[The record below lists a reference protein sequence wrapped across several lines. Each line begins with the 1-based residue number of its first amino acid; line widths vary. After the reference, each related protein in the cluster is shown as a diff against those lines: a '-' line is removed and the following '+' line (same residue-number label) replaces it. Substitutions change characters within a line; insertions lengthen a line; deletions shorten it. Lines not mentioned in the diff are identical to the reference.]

1 MFKLFGLAALTV
13 ALQSQGAAATASLEC
28 PRCNVS
34 EPGHGAVLFARGGGG
49 GGGGMGG
56 LRPSGGGMGTG
67 GGTGCGGMNCGGG
80 GMSSSGGGTGNGG
93 GGMGGGGSGMG
104 GGGTG
109 GGGGMG
115 GVGAFFGVPPQPRC
129 PEHRPKSGS
138 GHKAEPVSAQCSNI
152 R

>member
-1 MFKLFGLAALTV
+1 MFKLFGVAGLTV

-34 EPGHGAVLFARGGGG
+34 APGHHGAVLLARGGGR
-49 GGGGMGG
+49 GGGMGG
-56 LRPSGGGMGTG
+56 FRLSGGGMSTG

-80 GMSSSGGGTGNGG
+80 GMSGSGGGTGSGG

-109 GGGGMG
+109 SGGGMG
-115 GVGAFFGVPPQPRC
+115 GVGPFFGVPPQPRC
-129 PEHRPKSGS
+129 AEHRPKSVS
-138 GHKAEPVSAQCSNI
+138 GHKAEPASAQCSNI

>member
-13 ALQSQGAAATASLEC
+13 AFQSQGTVATALFEC
-28 PRCNVS
+28 PGCEVS
-34 EPGHGAVLFARGGGG
+34 EPRHHGAVLFARDGRG

-56 LRPSGGGMGTG
+56 FRPSGGGMGTG

-80 GMSSSGGGTGNGG
+80 MRGSGGGTGSRG

-104 GGGTG
+104 SGGTG
-109 GGGGMG
+109 DGGGMG

-129 PEHRPKSGS
+129 PEHRPKAGS
-138 GHKAEPVSAQCSNI
+138 GHNAEPTSAQCSNI